1 MKKLYL
7 LLFVF
12 MFATVTYSQTYKDV
26 VYLKNGSI
34 IKGIIIEEVPGKTL
48 KIQTTD
54 GSVFVYNFDDVEK
67 MTKELI
73 QQNYNNNYAQYTEE
87 KSPATAFVL
96 SALLPGLGQYYNGD
110 VTKGVIQ
117 NVLYVGGWVI
127 FFTAGYESYQE
138 SWYNSYYGY
147 YNYNYYDRET
157 TWLWVGLGLSTAT
170 AIWSMIDAL
179 VTANNINDEVR
190 KRKQGFGHMIEF
202 NIDDNKVLGLDFSKS
217 KIGVNA
223 NLKLHF

>member
-1 MKKLYL
+1 MKKFYL
-7 LLFVF
+7 FLFVF
-12 MFATVTYSQTYKDV
+12 MFATITFSQTYKDV

-34 IKGIIIEEVPGKTL
+34 IKGIIIEQVPGVSL

-54 GSVFVYNFDDVEK
+54 GNVFVYNIDAIEK
-67 MTKELI
+67 MTKELV
-73 QQNYNNNYAQYTEE
+73 QSNYDNNYTNYAEE
-87 KSPATAFVL
+87 KSPATAFIL

-117 NVLYVGGWVI
+117 NVLYVAGWVI
-127 FFTAGYESYQE
+127 YFAAGTESY
-138 SWYNSYYGY
+138 SGYYSGY
-147 YNYNYYDRET
+147 YNYYSSSTRET
-157 TWLWVGLGLSTAT
+157 DWLWVGLGLASAT

-190 KRKQGFGHMIEF
+190 KRKQGFGHMYEL
-202 NIDDNKVLGLDFSKS
+202 NIDNNKVLGLDFSKS

-223 NLKLHF
+223 NFTLHF